1 MKLWDVA
8 LNHGL
13 KGTLVSRL
21 FHACVNINSQAVV
34 QNFCIS
40 QTVLSAIIFLL
51 NFLSDFSEA
60 NY

>member
-1 MKLWDVA
+1 M
-8 LNHGL
+8 
-13 KGTLVSRL
+13 S
-21 FHACVNINSQAVV
+21 HACVNINSQAVV
-34 QNFCIS
+34 QNFYIS